1 MSGRALDKAINARGN
16 YVSNKRVA
24 KTAGICHKPIEPG
37 ACLER
42 PRDQLEL
49 TRFRRIQR
57 PLMLIIQ
64 KTKIAAMWLFLLP
77 LIIILGTLD
86 LLTDGRT
93 RAWPFAQ

>member
-1 MSGRALDKAINARGN
+1 
-16 YVSNKRVA
+16 
-24 KTAGICHKPIEPG
+24 
-37 ACLER
+37 
-42 PRDQLEL
+42 
-49 TRFRRIQR
+49 
-57 PLMLIIQ
+57 MLIIQ